1 VDALWHDAR
10 YAARQLRRSP
20 AFACAAVLTLAIGIG
35 TTTALFSM
43 VSAALLRPLPYPRA
57 GELVDLHTRM
67 TDGRLTNGLLS
78 PIEISRLNDPA
89 LSIARTVGISS
100 QPFDATLM
108 RDDGTP
114 VHVILSGVSEGFF
127 ELTGL
132 PMMLGRA
139 FTPKDHLVSGPN
151 APIVVVLSHR
161 AWRTIFGGDPAIVG
175 KTIRI
180 VEAPVTTTVVGVAA
194 PGVDLPAGTDCWF
207 NFRFDSQNQAH
218 GFVGLLRM
226 RPGTTLA
233 RLRSQL
239 AGVMSGLARDVPS
252 DSGREYVAVPLVS
265 AMVGDL
271 GPTLLVVFGATALL
285 LLLACVNVTTLLL
298 ARGTARTREA
308 AVRAALG
315 ATRLRVVRQLLTEAF
330 VLAAIGAIGALALAF
345 AGVRLL
351 LALGASKLPRLQAVP
366 FDARVLAFA
375 IVVLVFS
382 GLAMGVAPAWRLAA
396 ADIRTLVNET
406 GRGSTAGRGTLRLM
420 STMIAAEIAL
430 AIALVAG
437 SGWLVQSFARLR
449 AVDPGFTAAGRLV
462 VNVHP
467 ARNFSK
473 PGDAQAWSDEM
484 LRRIGTASGVDKAGG
499 AYTFPLGQDRDTTI
513 GIEFKGEHTDN
524 SRMRSA
530 RARVV
535 TAGFLETIGVR
546 LVSGR
551 MFTVDDRPTTL
562 PVALVSRAFVR
573 QHLGGRDPL
582 GMQFAYGFPTVDPK
596 TMRTIVGVVED
607 VRYASLALP
616 PEPIFYTVQRQLPY
630 PFLRGAVAVLP
641 KAGSPEGLI
650 PSIRE
655 ALKQFDPQM
664 TADFQTASAVVAATT
679 SRQALGM
686 TLLLIFGTTALV
698 LAAVGIYGVI
708 AYASAQ
714 REGEIATR
722 VALGATP
729 RDVFRLM
736 LFQGQRPAAI
746 GIAAGLF
753 VAYAG
758 GRVASAYVYEMRA
771 SDPVILMSATVI
783 VAFIALVA
791 TAIPAA
797 RAARV
802 DPVRALRAE

>member
-1 VDALWHDAR
+1 
-10 YAARQLRRSP
+10 
-20 AFACAAVLTLAIGIG
+20 
-35 TTTALFSM
+35 M

-57 GELVDLHTRM
+57 ADLVDLHTRM
-67 TDGRLTNGLLS
+67 TDGRLTNGLVS
-78 PIEISRLNDPA
+78 PIEISRLNDPG
-89 LSIARTVGISS
+89 LSIARAVGVSA
-100 QPFDATLM
+100 QPSDATVM

-114 VHVILSGVSEGFF
+114 VHVLLSGVSEGFF
-127 ELTGL
+127 DVTGL
-132 PMMLGRA
+132 PMALGRA
-139 FTPKDHLVSGPN
+139 FTHEEHLVSGPN
-151 APIVVVLSHR
+151 APFVIVLSHR

-175 KTIRI
+175 RTIRL
-180 VEAPVTTTVVGVAA
+180 VEVSAATTVVGVAA
-194 PGVDLPAGTDCWF
+194 PGVDLPVGTDCWF
-207 NFRFDSQNQAH
+207 NFRLDWQNPGH

-233 RLRSQL
+233 RVRGQL

-252 DSGREYVAVPLVS
+252 DGGREYVAVPLVS

-330 VLAAIGAIGALALAF
+330 VLASIGAIGAVALAF
-345 AGVRLL
+345 VAVRLL
-351 LALGASKLPRLQAVP
+351 LALGASKLPRLASVP

-375 IVVLVFS
+375 AAVLVFS
-382 GLAMGVAPAWRLAA
+382 ALAMGAAPAWRLAG

-406 GRGSTAGRGTLRLM
+406 GRGNTAGRGTLRLM
-420 STMIAAEIAL
+420 SAMIAAEIAL

-449 AVDPGFTAAGRLV
+449 AVDPGFTPAGRLV
-462 VNVHP
+462 VSVRP
-467 ARNFSK
+467 ARNFRQ
-473 PGDAQAWSDEM
+473 PADARAWSEEM
-484 LRRIGTASGVDKAGG
+484 LRRIATASGVEKAGG
-499 AYTFPLGQDRDTTI
+499 ALTFPLGQDRDTTI
-513 GIEFKGEHTDN
+513 GIEFKGEHTDV

-530 RARVV
+530 RLRVV
-535 TAGFLETIGVR
+535 TAAFLDTIGVR

-551 MFTVDDRPTTL
+551 MFTADDRPTTL
-562 PVALVSRAFVR
+562 PVALVNRAFVR

-582 GMQFAYGFPTVDPK
+582 GVEFAYGFPTVDPK
-596 TMRTIVGVVED
+596 TMRTIVGVVDD

-616 PEPIFYTVQRQLPY
+616 PEPIFYVVPQQM
-630 PFLRGAVAVLP
+630 PFPFVRGAVAVLP

-650 PSIRE
+650 ASIRE

-664 TADFQTASAVVAATT
+664 TADFETASAVVSATT

-686 TLLLIFGTTALV
+686 TLLLIFGMTALV

-722 VALGATP
+722 IALGATP

-736 LFQGQRPAAI
+736 LSQGWRPALI

-753 VAYAG
+753 AAYAG
-758 GRVASAYVYEMRA
+758 GRVAAANVYEMRA
-771 SDPVILMSATVI
+771 SDPAILIT
-783 VAFIALVA
+783 A
-791 TAIPAA
+791 TAIVALITFMATAVPAA
-797 RAARV
+797 RAARI

>member
-1 VDALWHDAR
+1 
-10 YAARQLRRSP
+10 
-20 AFACAAVLTLAIGIG
+20 
-35 TTTALFSM
+35 
-43 VSAALLRPLPYPRA
+43 
-57 GELVDLHTRM
+57 
-67 TDGRLTNGLLS
+67 
-78 PIEISRLNDPA
+78 
-89 LSIARTVGISS
+89 
-100 QPFDATLM
+100 
-108 RDDGTP
+108 
-114 VHVILSGVSEGFF
+114 
-127 ELTGL
+127 
-132 PMMLGRA
+132 
-139 FTPKDHLVSGPN
+139 
-151 APIVVVLSHR
+151 
-161 AWRTIFGGDPAIVG
+161 
-175 KTIRI
+175 
-180 VEAPVTTTVVGVAA
+180 
-194 PGVDLPAGTDCWF
+194 
-207 NFRFDSQNQAH
+207 
-218 GFVGLLRM
+218 
-226 RPGTTLA
+226 
-233 RLRSQL
+233 
-239 AGVMSGLARDVPS
+239 
-252 DSGREYVAVPLVS
+252 
-265 AMVGDL
+265 
-271 GPTLLVVFGATALL
+271 
-285 LLLACVNVTTLLL
+285 
-298 ARGTARTREA
+298 
-308 AVRAALG
+308 
-315 ATRLRVVRQLLTEAF
+315 
-330 VLAAIGAIGALALAF
+330 
-345 AGVRLL
+345 
-351 LALGASKLPRLQAVP
+351 
-366 FDARVLAFA
+366 
-375 IVVLVFS
+375 
-382 GLAMGVAPAWRLAA
+382 
-396 ADIRTLVNET
+396 
-406 GRGSTAGRGTLRLM
+406 
-420 STMIAAEIAL
+420 
-430 AIALVAG
+430 
-437 SGWLVQSFARLR
+437 VQSFARLR

-473 PGDAQAWSDEM
+473 PADAQAWSDEM

-714 REGEIATR
+714 RLGEIATR
-722 VALGATP
+722 LALGATP
-729 RDVFRLM
+729 GQVFWLLM
-736 LFQGQRPAAI
+736 RRGQWLALAGVCI
-746 GIAAGLF
+746 GLGA
-753 VAYAG
+753 AYAV
-758 GRVASAYVYEMRA
+758 GRAAASLVYGLRA
-771 SDPVILMSATVI
+771 SDPFVLATATFVV
-783 VAFIALVA
+783 VAIAWVA
-791 TAIPAA
+791 TAIPAN
-797 RAARV
+797 RASRT
-802 DPVRALRAE
+802 DPILALRGE